1 MFKIIQPIFSIL
13 IGGLI
18 IFFFVRPMYAEIG
31 TVQLEGQKYKEA
43 VQDAEQFNQLLDTLL
58 SRYDNLTPSQRARL
72 DALVPQEGLNEVK
85 LVSDLE
91 ELALSHGLLFTSVTV
106 GLSKEGEDGEGAPT
120 EEVVAEPT
128 PVVDDGMSDD
138 MGMGEPLD
146 TLSTSGVTSEQ
157 LRSKEIGFSVVGT
170 YDEFRSF
177 LTDVERSLVLME
189 VTKLTFA
196 ATEGDLMTFTVSV
209 NVFSLPE
216 K

>member
-13 IGGLI
+13 IGCLI

-31 TVQLEGQKYKEA
+31 TIQTEGQLYREA
-43 VQDAEQFNQLLDTLL
+43 VDDAEDFNQLLDTLL
-58 SRYDNLTPSQRARL
+58 SRYENLTQSQRARL
-72 DALVPQEGLNEVK
+72 DALVPQEGINEVK

-91 ELALSHGLLFTSVTV
+91 ELALSHGLLFSSVSV
-106 GLSKEGEDGEGAPT
+106 GLSKTGEGGEAETTEQTVVVEDVAAEDGMTEGAGT
-120 EEVVAEPT
+120 SFGEAEAAANA
-128 PVVDDGMSDD
+128 
-138 MGMGEPLD
+138 
-146 TLSTSGVTSEQ
+146 SEGS
-157 LRSKEIGFSVVGT
+157 LREKEIGFTVIGT
-170 YDEFRSF
+170 YDEFRDF

-196 ATEGDLMTFTVSV
+196 AGEGDLMTFNMSV